1 MAEDK
6 RRQPRGAAARPQD
19 PRYGEGTVTLQTL
32 DHGEVTIPEPTWC
45 KGHEGQMVGSLSDV
59 SHEGPDVVA
68 SVDTRAGGEVVLLRA
83 NLTHAPYLEIEPESH
98 PVVYVE
104 ALEAASVDA
113 TELRM
118 VAARLAVYAGS
129 LRDLARQLDDMR
141 RAES

>member
-6 RRQPRGAAARPQD
+6 RRQPHGAAARPQD

-32 DHGEVTIPEPTWC
+32 DHGEVTIPEPAWC
-45 KGHEGQMVGSLSDV
+45 RGHDGELVGSLSDV
-59 SHEGPDVVA
+59 SHEGPELVA

-83 NLTHAPYLEIEPESH
+83 NLTHAPYLEIEPEPQ

-104 ALEAASVDA
+104 ALEGSTVDA
-113 TELRM
+113 EELRM

-141 RAES
+141 RTES